1 MTKRVKR
8 QFSRDFRAEVARLV
22 LDGGK
27 TASSVARDH
36 DLAPSLVAGWVR
48 QARADRGDGR
58 PGVMS
63 TAERDEL
70 AQARKDNRE
79 LRRENEFLKKTAAWF
94 ASLSQ

>member
-1 MTKRVKR
+1 MAKRVKR
-8 QFSRDFRAEVARLV
+8 QFSREFRAEVARLV

-27 TASSVARDH
+27 TATAVARDH

-48 QARADRGDGR
+48 QARADRGDSR
-58 PGVMS
+58 PGIMS

-79 LRRENEFLKKTAAWF
+79 PRRENEFLKKTRRF
-94 ASLSQ
+94 QRVD